1 VEYSGPPRRSRNLDE
16 RLMVRFQSE
25 YRRLAAFLWRRLSPR
40 SRLRRAAYI
49 LDLGDRV
56 LALGFYRGVI
66 AL

>member
-1 VEYSGPPRRSRNLDE
+1 
-16 RLMVRFQSE
+16 MVRFQSE

-66 AL
+66 ALYGGATKRSSSPSR